1 MKTIIVAN
9 WKMHPATSRDAKK
22 LFDGVKKAIAPHKS
36 MTVIV
41 APPALYVR
49 ELSKAR
55 GRVALAAQSA
65 RPETEGAFTGSV
77 SLSQMKDAHCAYAI
91 IGHAERRAA
100 GETNEETSA
109 QLQAALA
116 LGLAPILCIGEKER
130 SADGRHF
137 ALVKEQLRAGFAG
150 VKPASI
156 KKLMIAYEPVWAIGA
171 AKPMTARDMHE
182 MSIFIRKTMVEL
194 LGSAAMDVRILYGG
208 AVDAT
213 NAREMVIEAQV
224 HGLLVGRASVELSEF
239 KALVASLAA

>member
-1 MKTIIVAN
+1 MKAIVVAN
-9 WKMHPATSRDAKK
+9 WKMHPATFRDAKK
-22 LFDGVKKAIAPHKS
+22 LFDGVKKALAPLRS
-36 MTVIV
+36 VTAIV

-49 ELSKAR
+49 ELAKAK
-55 GRVALAAQSA
+55 GRIAFATQSA
-65 RPETEGAFTGSV
+65 RPESEGAFTGSV

-100 GETNEETSA
+100 GETNEDTSA

-116 LGLAPILCIGEKER
+116 LGLSPILCIGEKER

-137 ALVKEQLRAGFAG
+137 AVVKEQLRAAFAG
-150 VKPASI
+150 VKAPSI

-171 AKPMTARDMHE
+171 AKPMTSRDMHE
-182 MSIFIRKTMVEL
+182 MSIFIRKSMVEL
-194 LGSAAMDVRILYGG
+194 LGTAAMDVRILYGG
-208 AVDAT
+208 SIDAT
-213 NAREMVIEAQV
+213 NAREMIIEAQV